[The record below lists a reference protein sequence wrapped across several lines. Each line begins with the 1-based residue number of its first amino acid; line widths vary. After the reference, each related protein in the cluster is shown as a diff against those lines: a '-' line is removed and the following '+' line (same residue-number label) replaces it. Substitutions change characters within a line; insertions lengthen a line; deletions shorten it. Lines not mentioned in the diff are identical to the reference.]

1 MCMCMCIYIYIYTYI
16 FGALVGRIFTPKSGT
31 LSSRLPCAAFTLS
44 KPLGWHCARVCV
56 CVRTYGQK
64 ETYKATKSKALQAT
78 SPDSTTQ
85 RSYSSRRAHSLNAE
99 HEKSTRDGS
108 VGRRKKRKKKRRKR
122 RKTRRRRN
130 VGRVFLQVL
139 VMRNRRGCSTVGL
152 PKEDLFPY

>member
-1 MCMCMCIYIYIYTYI
+1 MYVYIYIHI
-16 FGALVGRIFTPKSGT
+16 FGAPVGRIFTPKSGSPVFET
-31 LSSRLPCAAFTLS
+31 SMCSLHAQQTVRLALCV
-44 KPLGWHCARVCV
+44 RVCV

-85 RSYSSRRAHSLNAE
+85 RSYSSRRAHSRNAE
-99 HEKSTRDGS
+99 HQKSTRDGS

-152 PKEDLFPY
+152 PKKDLFPY